1 MIQSRINLE
10 TPSQSVP
17 TRMPDRL
24 TLEFDGLT
32 RQIALADCR
41 EIYASFATVFRGWQI
56 REAGAAEQPPVLSLG
71 NTQEGYRLEGDWLAK
86 PIVRRDRVDALCG
99 FIAEFIRAYV
109 NDDQR
114 LLCLHGAAAEFA
126 GRLVVFPNRYRA
138 GKSVLS
144 ACLAAAGVRLFADD
158 VLPIGGSDDLGMAP
172 GIVPRLRL
180 PLPDN
185 LAPSTRDFIE
195 TREGPRGKKYLY
207 LDLTEA
213 ELASYGTRAPIGGFV
228 LLERETGAVPE
239 FEPVDPG
246 EMLRQVIW
254 QNFAREA
261 PAPEILER
269 LERIVRHAR
278 CLRLRYER
286 ADEAAALLKQTFSSW
301 PAPSAV
307 SQPPDAGVP
316 QPVPAEP
323 PPDIPAGCYL
333 RNPTVTERR
342 VGAEHFLAN
351 PQGMAIHHLNPVGAA
366 VWQLMAEPSTL
377 DQLVD
382 PLHAAFPQ
390 VPRAQIKRDV
400 QALLDVLI
408 DKRLVVAGRGENT
421 APVAAPS

>member
-1 MIQSRINLE
+1 
-10 TPSQSVP
+10 
-17 TRMPDRL
+17 MPEQL
-24 TLEFDGLT
+24 HLEFDGLS
-32 RQIALADCR
+32 RQIALSGCR
-41 EIYASFATVFRGWQI
+41 EIHASFAAVFRGWQI
-56 REAGAAEQPPVLSLG
+56 REAAAAELPPILSLG
-71 NTQEGYRLEGDWLAK
+71 NSRKGYRLEGAWLAK

-144 ACLAAAGVRLFADD
+144 TCLAATGVRLFADD
-158 VLPIGGSDDLGMAP
+158 VLPIGGPDDLGMAP

-185 LAPSTRDFIE
+185 LAPSTRVFIKE
-195 TREGPRGKKYLY
+195 RQGPRGKKYLY
-207 LDLTEA
+207 LDLAES
-213 ELASYGTRAPIGGFV
+213 ELASHGTSAPIGGFV
-228 LLERETGAVPE
+228 LLERAAGVAPAL
-239 FEPVDPG
+239 EPIDPG
-246 EMLRQVIW
+246 EMLRDVIW

-269 LERIVRHAR
+269 LERIVRRAR

-286 ADEAAALLKQTFSSW
+286 ADEAAALLKETFTSW
-301 PAPSAV
+301 PAQSTGPEA
-307 SQPPDAGVP
+307 PEP
-316 QPVPAEP
+316 QVAAPMPLEP
-323 PPDIPAGCYL
+323 PPDVPAGCYL
-333 RNPTVTERR
+333 RNPAVTEKR

-366 VWQLMAEPSTL
+366 VWQLMAAPSTI

-382 PLHAAFPQ
+382 PLHAAFPE
-390 VPRAQIKRDV
+390 VAHAQIEQDV
-400 QALLDVLI
+400 RALLDVLI
-408 DKRLVVAGRGENT
+408 AKRLVVVGRSQGP
-421 APVAAPS
+421 APAATPS

>member
-1 MIQSRINLE
+1 MHDSLILK
-10 TPSQSVP
+10 
-17 TRMPDRL
+17 
-24 TLEFDGLT
+24 FDGLS
-32 RQIALADCR
+32 RQIALTGCR

-56 REAGAAEQPPVLSLG
+56 DEAAADEHSPVLSLG
-71 NTQEGYRLEGDWLAK
+71 NTGKGYRLEGDWLAK

-99 FIAEFIRAYV
+99 FIAEFVRAYV

-114 LLCLHGAAAEFA
+114 LLCLHGAAAEFD

-158 VLPIGGSDDLGMAP
+158 VLPIGGPDDRGMAP

-195 TREGPRGKKYLY
+195 ARQGPRGKKYLY
-207 LDLTEA
+207 LDLAEA
-213 ELASYGTRAPIGGFV
+213 ELASYGTGAPIGGFV
-228 LLERETGAVPE
+228 LLERAMGAAPT

-246 EMLRQVIW
+246 EMLRDVIW

-269 LERIVRHAR
+269 LERVVLRAR

-286 ADEAAALLKQTFSSW
+286 ADEAAALLKETFTRW
-301 PAPSAV
+301 PTQSTNSQAPEQQATA
-307 SQPPDAGVP
+307 PMPL
-316 QPVPAEP
+316 EP
-323 PPDIPAGCYL
+323 PPHVPVGCYL

-377 DQLVD
+377 GQLVD
-382 PLHAAFPQ
+382 PLHAAFPE
-390 VPRAQIKRDV
+390 VPRAQIEQDV
-400 QALLDVLI
+400 RKLLDVLVA
-408 DKRLVVAGRGENT
+408 KRLVITGRSESPV
-421 APVAAPS
+421 PVAAPS

>member
-1 MIQSRINLE
+1 
-10 TPSQSVP
+10 
-17 TRMPDRL
+17 MPERL
-24 TLEFDGLT
+24 HLEFDGLS
-32 RQIALADCR
+32 RQIALTDCR
-41 EIYASFATVFRGWQI
+41 EINASFATVFRGWQI
-56 REAGAAEQPPVLSLG
+56 LEAAAAEQPPILSLG
-71 NTQEGYRLEGDWLAK
+71 KTRTGYRLEGDWLAK

-99 FIAEFIRAYV
+99 FIAEFIRAFV

-158 VLPIGGSDDLGMAP
+158 VLPIGGPDDLGMAP

-185 LAPSTRDFIE
+185 LAPSTRDFIQE
-195 TREGPRGKKYLY
+195 RQGPKGKKYLY
-207 LDLTEA
+207 LDLAEA
-213 ELASYGTRAPIGGFV
+213 ELASHGTCAPIGGFV
-228 LLERETGAVPE
+228 LLVRTAGVKPT

-246 EMLRQVIW
+246 EMLRDVIW

-269 LERIVRHAR
+269 LERIVLRAR

-286 ADEAAALLKQTFSSW
+286 ADEAAELLKETFSIWPMQSSDSEAPEPTA
-301 PAPSAV
+301 PAPM
-307 SQPPDAGVP
+307 PL
-316 QPVPAEP
+316 EP
-323 PPDIPAGCYL
+323 PSDIPAGCYL

-366 VWQLMAEPSTL
+366 VWQLMAEPSSL

-382 PLHAAFPQ
+382 PLHAAFPE
-390 VPRAQIKRDV
+390 VPRTQIEQDV
-400 QALLDVLI
+400 CNLLDVLI
-408 DKRLVVAGRGENT
+408 AKRLVIVGRGQGP
-421 APVAAPS
+421 APAAAPS